1 MRREAA
7 TVNAQLKNKC
17 VLFFGINSSI
27 VAMVVMVIFLGL
39 GEKMAERFL
48 PLYILALGGST
59 FVVGF
64 LNAMDNLLSALYSF
78 PGGFI
83 SDRFGYKKALMI
95 FTVIAMAGYGIVI
108 LIPSW
113 QAVLVGA
120 LFFIAWTA
128 ISLPAVMSMVSK
140 VMPSEKRTMGVTIHS
155 FVRRI
160 PMALG
165 PVLGGVLIGIY
176 GRVDGVR
183 VAFSV
188 ALILGAVSIF
198 FVHYYMEDDNS
209 RISEPLHINKAIK
222 NINAP
227 LRNLLVS
234 DILIRFA
241 EQIPYAFVVVWVV
254 ENQGLSELQFGI
266 LTTVEMATAMLV
278 YVPVAYLADKYTK
291 KPFVAMT
298 FVFFTV
304 FPLVLYFSKSFT
316 MLVIAFIIRGLK
328 EFGEPTRKA
337 LIMDL
342 APENAKA
349 STFGTYYLIRDV
361 IVSAAALSSAYLWNI
376 SPKANFMTAFAC
388 GIAGTLLFIM
398 FGKDLKSG
406 KSAA

>member
-7 TVNAQLKNKC
+7 IVNAQLKNKC

-165 PVLGGVLIGIY
+165 PVLGGVLIGMY

-198 FVHYYMEDDNS
+198 SCTITWRMTTRAYPS
-209 RISEPLHINKAIK
+209 RC
-222 NINAP
+222 
-227 LRNLLVS
+227 
-234 DILIRFA
+234 
-241 EQIPYAFVVVWVV
+241 
-254 ENQGLSELQFGI
+254 
-266 LTTVEMATAMLV
+266 T
-278 YVPVAYLADKYTK
+278 
-291 KPFVAMT
+291 
-298 FVFFTV
+298 
-304 FPLVLYFSKSFT
+304 
-316 MLVIAFIIRGLK
+316 
-328 EFGEPTRKA
+328 
-337 LIMDL
+337 
-342 APENAKA
+342 
-349 STFGTYYLIRDV
+349 
-361 IVSAAALSSAYLWNI
+361 
-376 SPKANFMTAFAC
+376 
-388 GIAGTLLFIM
+388 
-398 FGKDLKSG
+398 
-406 KSAA
+406 